1 MLGIFN
7 GIIDQLVIRP
17 PQEGLHFGLKL
28 EESSFAKTL
37 RELGYKNQKRAGEI
51 LPSSEIKD
59 MNPLMRDQN
68 KRVIKMCDLAENIKT
83 ELLKEDQLK
92 DGKFTSAEFAVEM
105 IEAAGEFTFQTNI
118 KTPS

>member
-1 MLGIFN
+1 M
-7 GIIDQLVIRP
+7 
-17 PQEGLHFGLKL
+17 
-28 EESSFAKTL
+28 
-37 RELGYKNQKRAGEI
+37 GYKNPKRAGEI

-118 KTPS
+118 NKTPS